1 MTGRSPDRLRR
12 GAGIRAGLACLV
24 LAAAP
29 GCDSPSPTFP
39 ADVPGYGDNP
49 PPQLATLGDERV
61 TVECRTASV
70 TIRENLHIDPLLEHL
85 GRDWGACTST
95 YLLDFSVESDA
106 GEAMLLDF
114 LRPYELYDWKVHTG
128 GGRVR
133 HDFRVVWQPY
143 YGYAREQ
150 DWSLGW
156 RPLTIPVCPEGER
169 GPVLACWDNSCGLYD
184 REDQVSAVVP
194 DTLGIEFSTPGGYEN
209 VQHLYEGETL
219 EIPLTYVVH
228 RDENHRS
235 GPYKFLIHSRFLVI
249 ADSSPPRTPY
259 PHTPAEG
266 AAVVEISPQRI
277 ELGGLRNGD
286 SDTIVW
292 RLHAKPN
299 DVEQTPSLVLITFR
313 YDGVLPGGCE
323 AGPNNVQVWIHDRP

>member
-1 MTGRSPDRLRR
+1 MTGRSPDRLRG

-70 TIRENLHIDPLLEHL
+70 TIREYLHIDPLLEHL

-114 LRPYELYDWKVHTG
+114 LRPYDLYDWKVHTG

-133 HDFRVVWQPY
+133 HDFRVVWQPH
-143 YGYAREQ
+143 YGYADEEDR
-150 DWSLGW
+150 SLGW

-169 GPVLACWDNSCGLYD
+169 GPVLACWDDSCGLYD
-184 REDQVSAVVP
+184 REDQVSEVIPRA
-194 DTLGIEFSTPGGYEN
+194 LGLELTTPWGYED

-219 EIPLTYVVH
+219 EIPLTYIVH
-228 RDENHRS
+228 HDESSS
-235 GPYKFLIHSRFLVI
+235 GGGTMRLYFDLNLR
-249 ADSSPPRTPY
+249 DSSS
-259 PHTPAEG
+259 PHRVSRYDDYSG
-266 AAVVEISPQRI
+266 VVEISPREI
-277 ELGGLRNGD
+277 ELRGLRKGD
-286 SDTIVW
+286 SDTVSL
-292 RLHAKPN
+292 RLTAMPN
-299 DVEQTPSLVLITFR
+299 DVEQTPSLFEVYFYAT
-313 YDGVLPGGCE
+313 GTVPGCV
-323 AGPNNVQVWIHDRP
+323 AGANTVQVWIHDRP